1 MDNGILTEGR
11 EGMEESITFMDRFAE
26 GAARLGTQIHLRTLR
41 DAFATIMPLYILAGL
56 AVLFNSVVFNHIL
69 SGAALDFTTY
79 WGNMIINGTLSIAGM
94 MIAPTIGYYLSKNR
108 GFEKPFIAAILSS

>member
-56 AVLFNSVVFNHIL
+56 AVLFNNVVFNHIL